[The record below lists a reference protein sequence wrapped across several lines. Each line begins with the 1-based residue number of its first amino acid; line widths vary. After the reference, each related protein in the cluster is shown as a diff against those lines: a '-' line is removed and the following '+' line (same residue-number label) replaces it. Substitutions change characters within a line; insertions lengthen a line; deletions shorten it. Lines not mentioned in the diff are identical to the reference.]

1 MQTYSPEQMSFTDN
15 SNPFYPSR
23 QLSTSQAAMGRRIA
37 GASTGAADI
46 KLTFSAYEFFIFNL
60 LHGAIW
66 NTYKQELVKPL
77 HHMTVSA
84 KHTPVVAKVLN
95 SI

>member
-15 SNPFYPSR
+15 PNPLYPTR
-23 QLSTSQAAMGRRIA
+23 QLSASQAAMGRRIA

-77 HHMTVSA
+77 HHITVSA
-84 KHTPVVAKVLN
+84 KNSPVVAKL
-95 SI
+95 